1 MCTDYNIYYI
11 NIVTKI
17 LKSLVPRDVTKYK
30 YFKSK
35 IKITLIFTTV
45 VLPVTTVCCF
55 KWILFK
61 RMTHVLSPFYT
72 RTWTKYVYEVRV
84 EFAQFWFY
92 SKYTYYKMTQSFFH
106 YSHYNVHHNRLELVN
121 ISFNFSKF

>member
-55 KWILFK
+55 K
-61 RMTHVLSPFYT
+61 
-72 RTWTKYVYEVRV
+72 
-84 EFAQFWFY
+84 
-92 SKYTYYKMTQSFFH
+92 
-106 YSHYNVHHNRLELVN
+106 
-121 ISFNFSKF
+121 